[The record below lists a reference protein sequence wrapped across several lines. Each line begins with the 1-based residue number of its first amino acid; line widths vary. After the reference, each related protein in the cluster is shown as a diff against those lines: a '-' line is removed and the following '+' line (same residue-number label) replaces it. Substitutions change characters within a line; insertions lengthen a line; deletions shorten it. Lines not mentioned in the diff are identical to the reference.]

1 MRAAP
6 AGAVGSGSG
15 RKAEIMAP
23 VMAAPAA
30 RGKRN
35 LGRGKD
41 GLASR
46 GRRGDVRGMTNVHAR
61 FESELQVRPDDIDL
75 FQHVH
80 SSRYL
85 DYVLAARYDQMARCY
100 GMPWESFTERGLGW
114 YMASVTMNYR
124 RPLKLGDRFVV
135 RTWIE
140 KIDDDGA
147 RVAYEIERKETGKRC
162 VDGHAEYKLVNLATA
177 RAVPIPDDIK
187 ARYSI

>member
-1 MRAAP
+1 
-6 AGAVGSGSG
+6 
-15 RKAEIMAP
+15 
-23 VMAAPAA
+23 
-30 RGKRN
+30 
-35 LGRGKD
+35 
-41 GLASR
+41 
-46 GRRGDVRGMTNVHAR
+46 MTNVHAR

-100 GMPWESFTERGLGW
+100 GLAWESFTERGLGW
-114 YMASVTMNYR
+114 YLTRLTMDFL
-124 RPLKLGDRFVV
+124 RPLKLGDRFIV

-140 KIDDDGA
+140 QFFADGV
-147 RVAYEIERKETGKRC
+147 RVGYEIDRKETGKRC
-162 VDGHAEYKLVNLATA
+162 VNGHAEYKLIHLATS